1 MIFIIFLVIIFASI
15 QNEKVAA
22 AVDKITNFYLGDVEN
37 MNIQHIDNITQML
50 TDSVFAY
57 GAHDFVTRHLPN
69 AKDDSIFQYVYAHQG
84 KESVA

>member
-1 MIFIIFLVIIFASI
+1 
-15 QNEKVAA
+15 
-22 AVDKITNFYLGDVEN
+22 

-57 GAHDFVTRHLPN
+57 GAHDFITRHLPN

-84 KESVA
+84 KELVARFKKYGKALVCIFF